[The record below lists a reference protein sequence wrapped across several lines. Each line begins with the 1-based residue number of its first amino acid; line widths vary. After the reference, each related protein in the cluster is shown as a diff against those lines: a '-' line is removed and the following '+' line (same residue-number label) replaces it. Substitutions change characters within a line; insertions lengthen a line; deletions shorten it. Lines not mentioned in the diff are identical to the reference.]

1 MAFVKPVINT
11 IHADIKNVSIYL
23 RSTKK
28 FGKTTLFRDVILA
41 KYGDPARG
49 LLVGCGNEKGYKM
62 LDNLNCTQVS
72 TYKELAELKDWLI
85 KEKGKE
91 HNIEIVA
98 FDTGDEFALIADK
111 ETIRRSNLENPN
123 KPTKSIKAAFGGFTG
138 GEKYSANDI
147 IKPYMTEL
155 QDAGFGV
162 WCIAHTKFK
171 TIKEKGGLEEDGYM
185 QLTSNMGADYEA
197 AFGDIFDVVL
207 TGVIDRAFEEKQ
219 TKDTVKKYATDTIRK
234 LYFRGT
240 PLIDAGGR
248 FADGAVPEYL
258 VFDQPNMAAE
268 FIKTVEDGMEK
279 SKTNF
284 TTKKS
289 STKKTTK
296 KPEVV
301 DTYPD
306 DEEENELTARLKAVV
321 EKSQAKNEVIEDDVA
336 PFDIVDD
343 AEDIFEEVVEE
354 ADDVD
359 AYITLDDDRLNAI
372 RAAFK
377 AANSTTKAK
386 VKTHLV
392 EYGNKL
398 SATMLSSDVNAI
410 EEILGL
416 SDEV

>member
-11 IHADIKNVSIYL
+11 INADIKNVSIYL

-85 KEKGKE
+85 KEKDKE

-219 TKDTVKKYATDTIRK
+219 TKDTVKKYATDTVRK

-279 SKTNF
+279 SKTTLSKK
-284 TTKKS
+284 TTAKKS
-289 STKKTTK
+289 TK
-296 KPEVV
+296 KPEPTPIV
-301 DTYPD
+301 
-306 DEEENELTARLKAVV
+306 EEEEEDDLTAMLKAVV
-321 EKSQAKNEVIEDDVA
+321 EKGKAKDEIVEDDVA
-336 PFDIVDD
+336 PFDIED
-343 AEDIFEEVVEE
+343 ELDIFEEDEVED
-354 ADDVD
+354 ADPI
-359 AYITLDDDRLNAI
+359 ITLDDARLDAI

-377 AANSTTKAK
+377 ASDASTKAK
-386 VKTHLV
+386 VKAHLV
-392 EYGNKL
+392 DYSNKL
-398 SATMLSSDVNAI
+398 SAEMKTSDVNAI

-416 SDEV
+416 NDEV